1 MESDKNSLRK
11 NDMII
16 AAAKGLTH
24 PKHTQKYIPI
34 LSEIIESVFNIAAIN
49 NKKNLLLWS
58 IGSGVFKND
67 PIIVASLFVDAIKKK
82 TRNIVV
88 FYRNNYGDLWSTK
101 NR

>member
-1 MESDKNSLRK
+1 
-11 NDMII
+11 MII

-49 NKKNLLLWS
+49 NKKKLLLWS

-82 TRNIVV
+82 EEISSFFTEIIMVIYDPRRTDKI
-88 FYRNNYGDLWSTK
+88 FFR
-101 NR
+101 